1 MALSEKDK
9 EDLMKQATQYE
20 RRLRF
25 QAKSGKTVF
34 SGITKKG
41 GLSLFDDQERVLHF
55 NAELQLRRLFW
66 EGQRYSAANGKLEQV
81 GRHSKGGRVQLVR
94 ETLKHGR
101 EQDLLQMCLTQV
113 RFVYSELSDNSVE
126 VELFP
131 VGDSSLIQEVLSMLK
146 QTLDRIVIA
155 QSASA

>member
-25 QAKSGKTVF
+25 QAKNETTVF
-34 SGITKKG
+34 AGISKKG
-41 GLSLFDDQERVLHF
+41 GLSLFDEQARVLHF

-66 EGQRYSAANGKLEQV
+66 DGQRYSAANGKLEQV
-81 GRHSKGGRVQLVR
+81 GRQSKGGRVQLVR
-94 ETLKHGR
+94 ETLEHGR
-101 EQDLLQMCLTQV
+101 EQDLLHMCLAQV

-131 VGDSSLIQEVLSMLK
+131 VGDSSLIQEILSMLQ
-146 QTLDRIVIA
+146 QTLDCIVIA
-155 QSASA
+155 QSATA